1 MILLLLAILSS
12 SMISIIMRI
21 SSDKISANLSMLTVN
36 YLICSFLGAVYA
48 SFDILPVKTLG
59 FNVTLLLGL
68 LSGLLYLISFMLL
81 QLNTRK
87 NGIVLSSIFM
97 KLGLLVPMV
106 ISVLFFREIPTIIQI
121 AGFIIAIG
129 AIILINIKKE
139 SNVKNFGVGLILL
152 LLMGGSADA
161 MSKVFE
167 RLGTATLSN
176 QYLFYTF
183 ASAFI
188 LCLVLA
194 IIKKEHPGKRELF
207 FGFLIGIPNFFSS
220 KFLLGALGTLPAV
233 VVYPTFCVATMLVV
247 SLTGA
252 FIFKEKLTKLQWF
265 ALILIILSL
274 AMLNI

>member
-1 MILLLLAILSS
+1 MLFLLLAILSS
-12 SMISIIMRI
+12 SLISIIMRI
-21 SSDKISANLSMLTVN
+21 SSDKINANLSMLAIN
-36 YLICSFLGAVYA
+36 YLICSFLGVVYA
-48 SFDILPVKTLG
+48 GFDILPFREQG
-59 FNVTLLLGL
+59 FNITLFLGL
-68 LSGLLYLISFMLL
+68 LSGVLYLISFMLL
-81 QLNTRK
+81 QLNTKK

-106 ISVLFFREIPTIIQI
+106 ISVLFFREIPTIIQTT
-121 AGFIIAIG
+121 GFIIAIG

-139 SNVKNFGVGLILL
+139 TNTKNLGVGLILL

-161 MSKVFE
+161 MSKIFE
-167 RLGTATLSN
+167 RLGTVTLSN

-183 ASAFI
+183 AAAFI
-188 LCLVLA
+188 LCLLLI

-207 FGFLIGIPNFFSS
+207 FGILIGIPNFFSS

-265 ALILIILSL
+265 ALIMIIFSL
-274 AMLNI
+274 TMLNL